1 MFGECT
7 HSFDIDNL
15 FGFLKLQNYNKKR
28 KMALKLKKD
37 SENIISSLFFC
48 ISLKN
53 DRPKPMFFCCDFQT
67 YFKSEVPRSP

>member
-1 MFGECT
+1 
-7 HSFDIDNL
+7 
-15 FGFLKLQNYNKKR
+15 
-28 KMALKLKKD
+28 MALKLKKD

-67 YFKSEVPRSP
+67 YFKSEDLRNP